1 MNDSTNKDIQLKD
14 DALSKLVLHKQYSL
28 KKNALQKRKK
38 KHTLVHLLNAK
49 AS

>member
-38 KHTLVHLLNAK
+38 HTLVHLLNAK